1 MMDGLMERKNLP
13 QDRPDKGAGLT
24 AILLLSLCLW
34 PMVWELASAILQ
46 YL

>member
-1 MMDGLMERKNLP
+1 MIDGLMDRKILS
-13 QDRPDKGAGLT
+13 QDRPDKGAGLV

-34 PMVWELASAILQ
+34 PVVWELAPAIRQ

>member
-1 MMDGLMERKNLP
+1 MMDGLMDRKILP
-13 QDRPDKGAGLT
+13 QDRPDKGAALI

-34 PMVWELASAILQ
+34 PMVWELASAMRQ